1 MRPKAEFI
9 AEIAAMLISG
19 TTSSVADGVAK
30 AQELIAAAEATQLKP
45 TQLPSKEKK

>member
-1 MRPKAEFI
+1 
-9 AEIAAMLISG
+9 MLISG

-45 TQLPSKEKK
+45 AQLPSKEKK